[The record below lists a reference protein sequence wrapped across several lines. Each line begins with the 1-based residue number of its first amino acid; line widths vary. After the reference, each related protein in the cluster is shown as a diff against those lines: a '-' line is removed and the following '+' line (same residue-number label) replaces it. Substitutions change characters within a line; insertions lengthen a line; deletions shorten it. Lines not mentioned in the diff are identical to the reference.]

1 MNYIDLN
8 IRTNDSEQ
16 SEIFIAQLSDWP
28 FDSFDDQEGVLHA
41 YIRETDFAA
50 CREEVENLLQESGAS
65 FGTEL
70 IADRNWNEV
79 WESNFEPIEVEG
91 RCAIRAPFHV
101 PRPDLPFD
109 IVIMPKMAFGT
120 GHHATTQLMVEE
132 ILDMPLDELCGL
144 DMGSGTAVL
153 SILAVKKGAARMD
166 AIDIDQW
173 AYANSRENIAANGLE
188 DRITPRQGDASLLA
202 GRRYDFVLANINR
215 NILLADMPAYA
226 AALVP
231 GGDLVMSGFLEADT
245 AAVTQAAAEQGM
257 ETVAAETREG
267 WMMIRVKKKK

>member
-91 RCAIRAPFHV
+91 RCSIRAPFHV

-202 GRRYDFVLANINR
+202 GRRY
-215 NILLADMPAYA
+215 
-226 AALVP
+226 
-231 GGDLVMSGFLEADT
+231 GGSCFFK
-245 AAVTQAAAEQGM
+245 QGL
-257 ETVAAETREG
+257 R
-267 WMMIRVKKKK
+267 

>member
-91 RCAIRAPFHV
+91 RCSIRAPFHV

-215 NILLADMPAYA
+215 NVLVADMPAYA

>member
-91 RCAIRAPFHV
+91 RCSIRAPFHV

-153 SILAVKKGAARMD
+153 STRSTSTSGPMRTAVKTSQRTGSKTA
-166 AIDIDQW
+166 
-173 AYANSRENIAANGLE
+173 SRL
-188 DRITPRQGDASLLA
+188 
-202 GRRYDFVLANINR
+202 GRAMHRCLPD
-215 NILLADMPAYA
+215 
-226 AALVP
+226 
-231 GGDLVMSGFLEADT
+231 
-245 AAVTQAAAEQGM
+245 AVTTSSWPISTATSCSRIWMPTPLHCPQADGS
-257 ETVAAETREG
+257 
-267 WMMIRVKKKK
+267 